1 MVGVLDADGRIDAM
15 TIERDAQLFDSAAR
29 HDQRTLPPIDLPNAP
44 TPPQKRIVD
53 RLAETIGRDVVE
65 EAVSRKRD
73 FGDYELLAEIARGGM
88 GVVYKARQKRL
99 NRTVAVKMIIA
110 GQLADQD
117 EVRRFLTEAEA
128 AAGLDHPGIVPVYES
143 GEIDGQHFFSMGFVE
158 GQSLA
163 ALLADGPLPPPHAA
177 ELLAHVADAV
187 DYAHERGV
195 IHRDLKPGNI
205 LLDLASH
212 PRVTDFGL
220 AKRVT
225 GDSSLTRSGQT
236 LGTPSYMPPEQASG
250 KLDAIGRAADI
261 YALGAVLYATLTGRP
276 PFQAATPL
284 DTILQL
290 LEQEPVTPRRLNT
303 GVPRDL
309 ETIAL
314 KCLEKEPHKR
324 YATARQLSDELRRF
338 LSGEPIEARP
348 IGQLERGWRWCRRN
362 PATTSLAA
370 AACIALLAGTAFST
384 YFAIKANQRAG
395 EAENSAEL
403 ALQAQRSEAK
413 QLRRTR
419 AALTAETLAKQ
430 AESRA
435 RGAETTAKNEAR
447 AAIDR
452 FVDAVNEAEL
462 LKDVRFQPLRKKL
475 LSDALA
481 YYQSFIDSHEHD
493 ASQRRELADA
503 LRRVG
508 FISAH
513 TGSTDDARA
522 AFTRAAEMF
531 DVLVA
536 ERSDVVEYA
545 NDLAKTCNDL
555 GLLFS
560 AAGDQSAARTY
571 YQRAIEAEEKLVAQ
585 NPSVAEYRIDL
596 AKHCANLGNLQHR
609 LGEHKAANA
618 GYRRAIEIAEKL
630 VEENPSIGEYRSVLA
645 KTLDNLAMLERRGGD
660 LDAARGLQE
669 RAMTIEA
676 ELVAAFPTVA
686 EYRSDFAKDYQN
698 LGDGQLNANDLGAAA
713 ASYQHAVDLLERLV
727 VEHPTVA
734 EYRDDLATNYG
745 NLALVRRASGEQ
757 AAALSSFQRAIEIYE
772 SVPSETENDANAR
785 TRLAWTYHE
794 LGLLQVSSGDGVAAQ
809 TSYQRAMEIR
819 EKLVAEN
826 PADISLRIN
835 LAGSCC
841 NLANAIR
848 DQGQAADSL
857 APFARG
863 AEVIER
869 VLGEKPENPTARLFL
884 RNICFGRALALDT
897 LDRHAEAADGWR
909 RAAELD
915 SGDARAYFRLKFSEA
930 LARAGE
936 HVRAANEAAALAAAK
951 DPATDTIF
959 RLASVFSLCVRAADD
974 DATAANQYGERAVEL
989 LTRLR
994 AAGFFSQAANIDEL
1008 RRNRAFDSVRD
1019 RDDFRQFDAQLGAR
1033 GP

>member
-1 MVGVLDADGRIDAM
+1 M
-15 TIERDAQLFDSAAR
+15 TIERYAQLSGSAAR
-29 HDQRTLPPIDLPNAP
+29 REKTLPPTDVSTGP
-44 TPPQKRIVD
+44 TPPQKPFD
-53 RLAETIGRDVVE
+53 NRLAETIGRDIVD
-65 EAVSRKRD
+65 EALHGKRD

-99 NRTVAVKMIIA
+99 NRTVAVKMILA
-110 GQLADQD
+110 GQLADED
-117 EVRRFLTEAEA
+117 DVRRFLTEAEA

-143 GEIDGQHFFSMGFVE
+143 GEIEGQQFFSMGYVE

-163 ALLADGPLPPPHAA
+163 ALLAEGPLPPPHAA
-177 ELLAHVADAV
+177 ELLANVADAV
-187 DYAHERGV
+187 HYAHERGV

-205 LLDLASH
+205 LLDLGGH

-225 GDSSLTRSGQT
+225 GDSGLTRSGQT

-250 KLDAIGRAADI
+250 KLDAIGRAADV
-261 YALGAVLYATLTGRP
+261 YSLGAVLYATLTGRP

-290 LEQEPVTPRRLNT
+290 LDQEPVTPRQLNT

-324 YATARQLSDELRRF
+324 YPTARELSDELQRF
-338 LSGEPIEARP
+338 LRGEPIEARP
-348 IGQLERGWRWCRRN
+348 VGQLERGWRWCRRN
-362 PATTSLAA
+362 PTTTSLGAA
-370 AACIALLAGTAFST
+370 VCIALLAGTAFST

-395 EAENSAEL
+395 EAETSAEL
-403 ALQAQRSEAK
+403 ARQAQQSEAK
-413 QLRRTR
+413 QLRRTV
-419 AALTAETLAKQ
+419 AALAAETRAKQ

-452 FVDAVNEAEL
+452 FVDAVNEADL
-462 LKDVRFQPLRKKL
+462 LKDARFQPLRKTL
-475 LSDALA
+475 LSDALV

-493 ASQRRELADA
+493 ASQRRALAGA

-513 TGSTDDARA
+513 TGSADDARA
-522 AFTRAAEMF
+522 AFSRAAEMF
-531 DVLVA
+531 DGLLSEQPNV
-536 ERSDVVEYA
+536 DEYG

-560 AAGDQSAARTY
+560 AAGDHSAARTQ
-571 YQRAIEAEEKLVAQ
+571 YQRAIEAEDRLVAQ
-585 NPSVAEYRIDL
+585 NPNVAEYRIDL
-596 AKHCANLGNLQHR
+596 AKHCANLANLQHR
-609 LGEHKAANA
+609 LGEQKAAQA
-618 GYRRAIEIAEKL
+618 GYQRAIEIAEKL

-645 KTLDNLAMLERRGGD
+645 KTLDNLAILERRGGD
-660 LDAARGLQE
+660 LEAARGLQE
-669 RAMTIEA
+669 RAMTIQA

-686 EYRSDFAKDYQN
+686 EYRCDLAKDYQN
-698 LGDGQLNANDLGAAA
+698 LGDVQFDASDLDAAGA
-713 ASYQHAVDLLERLV
+713 SFQHAIDLLERLV
-727 VEHPTVA
+727 VDHPTVA
-734 EYRDDLATNYG
+734 EYRGDLATNHG

-757 AAALSSFQRAIEIYE
+757 STALSSFRRAIEIYE
-772 SVPSETENDANAR
+772 SLPSETGNDSHPR

-794 LGLLQVSSGDGVAAQ
+794 LGLLQTASGDGAAAQ

-826 PADISLRIN
+826 PANMALHIN

-848 DQGQAADSL
+848 DQGQVAGSL
-857 APFARG
+857 PPFARG
-863 AEVIER
+863 AEVLER
-869 VLGEKPENPTARLFL
+869 VLGEEPDNPTARLFL

-897 LDRHAEAADGWR
+897 LRRHAEAADDWR
-909 RAAELD
+909 RAVELD
-915 SGDARAYFRLKFSEA
+915 SGDARAYFRLKFAED
-930 LARAGE
+930 LARSGE
-936 HVRAANEAAALAAAK
+936 HSRAADEAAVLAAANAL
-951 DPATDTIF
+951 ATDTLY
-959 RLASVFSLCVRAADD
+959 RLASVLSLCVSAAND
-974 DATAANQYGERAVEL
+974 DAAAANRYGERAVEL
-989 LTRLR
+989 LTRLQ
-994 AAGFFSQAANIDEL
+994 ADGFFNQAANIDEL
-1008 RRNRAFDSVRD
+1008 RRDRAFDPLRG
-1019 RDDFRQFDAQLGAR
+1019 RDDFRQLEAQLGAHA
-1033 GP
+1033 P